1 VIFGIDV
8 ASILLGG
15 MAAGMVL
22 FIVSVGLSVT
32 MGLMGFVNLAHG
44 GFAMIGGYVIVLS
57 MSRWGVD
64 FVPAL
69 ILGFV
74 LTAAFSVVLERLLY
88 SRLYRAAELDQVLFT
103 IGLVFIMIASV
114 TLLVG
119 PENQQIQLP
128 DMLRGQM
135 DLGFTRYRTYS
146 IVLILVGVAFV
157 VALWLGF
164 ERTRMGAQI
173 RAAVD
178 NRRMTE
184 SLGINVNRL
193 FTLTFA
199 FGSGMAAVGGGL
211 GAEFLGL
218 DPQYALKYL
227 VFFLIV
233 VSVGGLGRVTGVFY
247 AAVIIGVLDF
257 VLKQY
262 VPRGGT
268 LYIYAL
274 TILLLLWRPQGLFG
288 RGAGSTG
295 GEKED
300 SSITLMGFGLI
311 GFIGCIGW
319 WLAMRPPEP
328 RPFLEGIAHQAGL
341 LGWTIYPFLIAL
353 AATAACFVVG
363 FLRNRADRRARAL
376 LLGPM
381 RKPESA
387 AASGK
392 YSAHPAALAFSR
404 RHHPRVWEA
413 LPWIAALAC
422 YFLFPTYLT
431 FGTEVLVVVLFALSL
446 DLALGYAGI
455 ITLGHA
461 AFFGVGAYVVGMLS
475 VHAGWTEPIS
485 GLVFAAA
492 IAGFLGL
499 LSGWVLLRTSGLTLL
514 MLTLCFAVLLEELSN
529 QFGEYTGGFDGK
541 NLTFD
546 PILGLFEFDQL
557 SSKSQYLYV
566 LAVLFILFIVVRSIV
581 SSPFGQSLTGIRENI
596 LRMPAVG
603 TPVRWRLVLAYSMS
617 AAVAGVAG
625 ALLAQATLFVNQTFL
640 SLDRSAAVII
650 ILILGGYGRLYGAF
664 VGAVAYMAL
673 AHFLS
678 KIYPTAWQLGLGALL
693 VLTALFAR
701 NGVLGIG
708 ERILAFLGAQFGR
721 KPA

>member
-1 VIFGIDV
+1 MIFGIDV

-57 MSRWGVD
+57 MNRWGVG
-64 FVPAL
+64 FIPAL
-69 ILGFV
+69 ALGFV
-74 LTAAFSVVLERLLY
+74 LTAGFSVVLERLLY

-103 IGLVFIMIASV
+103 IGLVFVMIAAV

-128 DMLRGQM
+128 EMLRGQM

-146 IVLILVGVAFV
+146 VVLIIVGIAFV

-233 VSVGGLGRVTGVFY
+233 VAVGGLGRVTGVFY
-247 AAVIIGVLDF
+247 AAALIGVLDF

-288 RGAGSTG
+288 RGAGQTG

-300 SSITLMGFGLI
+300 TSATLMGFGLLGI
-311 GFIGCIGW
+311 IGCAGW
-319 WLAMRPPEP
+319 WLAAKPAG
-328 RPFLEGIAHQAGL
+328 FSLYALIAA
-341 LGWTIYPFLIAL
+341 IAAL
-353 AATAACFVVG
+353 AACFAVG
-363 FLRNRADRRARAL
+363 FARNRADRRARSF
-376 LLGPM
+376 LLGLV
-381 RKPESA
+381 RKLQSA
-387 AASGK
+387 PSSGK
-392 YSAHPAALAFSR
+392 YMAHPAALAFSH

-413 LPWIAALAC
+413 LPWLLALAC
-422 YFLFPTYLT
+422 FFVFPTYLT
-431 FGTEVLVVVLFALSL
+431 FGTEVLVTVLFALSL

-461 AFFGVGAYVVGMLS
+461 AFFGIGAYVVGMLS

-485 GLVFAAA
+485 GLVFAAI
-492 IAGFLGL
+492 IAGIMGL
-499 LSGWVLLRTSGLTLL
+499 ISGWVLLRTSGLTLL

-566 LAVLFILFIVVRSIV
+566 LAVLFVMFLIIRSIV
-581 SSPFGQSLTGIRENI
+581 YSPFGQSLTGIRENI

-625 ALLAQATLFVNQTFL
+625 ALLAQSTLFVNQTFL
-640 SLDRSAAVII
+640 SLERSAAVII

-678 KIYPTAWQLGLGALL
+678 KAYPTAWQLGLGALL
-693 VLTALFAR
+693 VVIALFAR

-708 ERILAFLGAQFGR
+708 ERLLSRLGGPFGR